1 MKETRLRYLFMT
13 NLVILFVGYGLFPF
27 LPLYAMEH
35 GASTGTIGL
44 YLGLTYVA
52 ISTGSML
59 PSWLPERLSRKKLFL
74 ASALMGTPAL
84 VLLAFATEF
93 WQVMVLT
100 AAVWFS
106 GGVGL
111 ALSSVYTGL
120 LSRKQQRG
128 RSFSLVA
135 LSTPIASLLGGLL
148 VGQLVTWQGYRFMF
162 IAVSVWWLIL
172 PLVVFFKLDEVRVED
187 SGKSNA
193 GAAASP
199 ASPPSF
205 LLLLLAALLAAGTV
219 SLGRM
224 GASLAMEARA
234 FSPAA
239 VGNTTAIAGA
249 AMIPVV
255 LLMGALSDRMGRQH
269 FLMLG
274 YLLTAGGAAALT
286 ISGQLWHFWLAM
298 SLLMTGRAVNDSMAA
313 AVATDLLPRTAVQ
326 RGLPRL
332 KAMNW
337 VAGVASFAG
346 GGYAIEALGITTMFI
361 VGAVV
366 ALAAAGVLLF
376 LPARSAEEV
385 AVPAASGLISVPQ
398 QPVTAGR

>member
-1 MKETRLRYLFMT
+1 MKETKLRYLFMT
-13 NLVILFVGYGLFPF
+13 NLVILFVGYGLLPF
-27 LPLYAMEH
+27 LPLYAMEY
-35 GASTGTIGL
+35 GASTGAIGL

-59 PSWLPERLSRKKLFL
+59 PSWLPERVSRKKLFL
-74 ASALMGTPAL
+74 ASALLGTPAL
-84 VLLAFATEF
+84 FLLGIATEF
-93 WQVMVLT
+93 WQVMLLT
-100 AAVWFS
+100 AAIWFS

-120 LSRKQQRG
+120 LSRQQQRG

-135 LSTPIASLLGGLL
+135 LSTPIASLLGGFL

-162 IAVSVWWLIL
+162 TLLSVWWFIL
-172 PLVVFFKLDEVRVED
+172 PLVVLFKVSEIRVEK
-187 SGKSNA
+187 SGRREVT
-193 GAAASP
+193 ASSVP
-199 ASPPSF
+199 SSAPSF

-255 LLMGALSDRMGRQH
+255 LLMGALSDRIGRQR
-269 FLMLG
+269 FLLVG
-274 YLLTAGGAAALT
+274 YLLTAAGAAALT
-286 ISGQLWHFWLAM
+286 VSGQLWHFWVAM
-298 SLLMTGRAVNDSMAA
+298 SLLMTGRTVNDSMAA
-313 AVATDLLPRTAVQ
+313 AVATDLLPRAAVQ

-337 VAGVASFAG
+337 VAGIASFAG
-346 GGYAIEALGITTMFI
+346 GGYAIQALGLSTMFL

-366 ALAAAGVLLF
+366 ALVAAGALLF
-376 LPARSAEEV
+376 LPGGREEE
-385 AVPAASGLISVPQ
+385 ATVPAERPPVR
-398 QPVTAGR
+398 QPVAAGR

>member
-1 MKETRLRYLFMT
+1 MTMKETRLRYLFMT

-27 LPLYAMEH
+27 LPLYAMEF

-59 PSWLPERLSRKKLFL
+59 PSWLPARLSRKKLFL
-74 ASALMGTPAL
+74 AGSILGAPAL
-84 VLLAFATEF
+84 FLLGIATEL
-93 WQVMVLT
+93 WQVMILT
-100 AAVWFS
+100 AIVWFS

-162 IAVSVWWLIL
+162 IAVSLWWVIL
-172 PLVVFFKLDEVRVED
+172 PLVVLFKLDDIRTETTDRP
-187 SGKSNA
+187 GA
-193 GAAASP
+193 GAAESTAS
-199 ASPPSF
+199 SPGF

-219 SLGRM
+219 SIGRM
-224 GASLAMEARA
+224 GASIVMEARA

-255 LLMGALSDRMGRQH
+255 LLMGALSDRMGRQR

-274 YLLTAGGAAALT
+274 YLLTAAGAAALAV
-286 ISGQLWHFWLAM
+286 SGQLWHFWVAM

-313 AVATDLLPRTAVQ
+313 AVATDLLPRAAVH

-346 GGYAIEALGITTMFI
+346 GGYAIEALGVTAIFVAGALI
-361 VGAVV
+361 ALVAVGALVV
-366 ALAAAGVLLF
+366 TPAPPAEESITPVVPLSLSQSPAGV
-376 LPARSAEEV
+376 R
-385 AVPAASGLISVPQ
+385 Q
-398 QPVTAGR
+398 

>member
-1 MKETRLRYLFMT
+1 MKETKLRYLFMT

-27 LPLYAMEH
+27 LPLYALEH

-59 PSWLPERLSRKKLFL
+59 PSWLPERLSRKKLFV
-74 ASALMGTPAL
+74 ASALLGTPAL
-84 VLLAFATEF
+84 LLLGFATAF
-93 WQVMVLT
+93 WQVVILT

-120 LSRKQQRG
+120 LSRKQRRG

-148 VGQLVTWQGYRFMF
+148 VGQLVTWQGYRLMF
-162 IAVSVWWLIL
+162 VAVGIWWIIL
-172 PLVVFFKLDEVRVED
+172 PLVAYFKLDDIRVED
-187 SGKSNA
+187 SGASNSVAA
-193 GAAASP
+193 GSP

-234 FSPAA
+234 FSPAD

-255 LLMGALSDRMGRQH
+255 LLMGALSDRMGRQR

-274 YLLTAGGAAALT
+274 YLLTAAGAAALT
-286 ISGQLWHFWLAM
+286 TSGQLWHFYIAM

-337 VAGVASFAG
+337 VAGIASFAG
-346 GGYAIEALGITTMFI
+346 GGYAIQVLGLTTMFV
-361 VGAVV
+361 VGALV
-366 ALAAAGVLLF
+366 ALAAAASLFF
-376 LPARSAEEV
+376 LPGRPVEEV
-385 AVPAASGLISVPQ
+385 ASPALVPVPQ
-398 QPVTAGR
+398 QPVAVGR